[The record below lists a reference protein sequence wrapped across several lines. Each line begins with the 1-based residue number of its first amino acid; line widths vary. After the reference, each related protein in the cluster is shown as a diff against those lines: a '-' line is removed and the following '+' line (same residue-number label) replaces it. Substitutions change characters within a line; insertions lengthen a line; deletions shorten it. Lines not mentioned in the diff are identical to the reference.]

1 MKNKATTTS
10 IVGVFIFISLLS
22 CLYFFFSLSPYD
34 ISFHLLFYPLCSNP
48 TSIFFQI
55 QAAGQQQKQRVLR
68 FLLLPLLL
76 LLLLL
81 FLAVCVWLLSFV
93 LFFFVWFIFFFS
105 LENDDNKRQRVY
117 LRWCVLTV

>member
-1 MKNKATTTS
+1 MGNNNFNRG
-10 IVGVFIFISLLS
+10 GVYFYFPS
-22 CLYFFFSLSPYD
+22 CPVCIFFSLSPYD

-93 LFFFVWFIFFFS
+93 LFFFC
-105 LENDDNKRQRVY
+105 LVY
-117 LRWCVLTV
+117 FLFLS